1 MQSKQLVD
9 IPKSEKFKKVLLTI
23 EVLRVGVC
31 HMNNSNQVKI
41 HNHVNIL
48 V

>member
-9 IPKSEKFKKVLLTI
+9 IPKAEKFKKLLLTI
-23 EVLRVGVC
+23 EVLRVSLS
-31 HMNNSNQVKI
+31 HMNNSNQVHI